1 MVGDQQSGYLL
12 NHVNGQDGKH
22 STVVMVRS
30 LKVVPVSQEGPDG
43 LLQTV
48 FVGFFGP
55 LVKENVGNQT
65 RVSAVLYILR

>member
-1 MVGDQQSGYLL
+1 
-12 NHVNGQDGKH
+12 
-22 STVVMVRS
+22 MVRS
-30 LKVVPVSQEGPDG
+30 LKVVSVSQEGPDS

-48 FVGFFGP
+48 FVGLFGP